1 MPFESNS
8 IFWVEVDKISPNPFQ
23 PRRDFDESRLRELA
37 DSIRMYG
44 IMQPLTVTRREIP
57 KEDGGLT
64 TSYELIAG
72 ERRLRAS
79 KLAGL
84 PQVPVIIRSSE
95 ESDRMKLELAIIE
108 NLQRED
114 LNPVDRAL
122 AFKQLA
128 EQFELSHS
136 QVARKVGRSREYV
149 SNTLRLLALPEDII
163 SSMKRGEITEGHGR
177 ALLMLSTRPEEQK
190 TLFREI
196 ILKRLSVREVERIS
210 RRIATERV
218 RKKEWN
224 IDPELVE
231 IEKQFTNTL
240 GTRVQISQTDFGGKL
255 TIDYFSQEDL
265 RKILDVIAE
274 GKQHVVDS
282 SFAVPDIPRSMMQ
295 QEVVPVVAP
304 AIPLMVPEPR
314 VLGDA
319 QREVVEAPVAPV
331 FEAEAPVHAS
341 LRPHVEAM
349 VHAPHTVPTEVT
361 TELAQLSGVSLD
373 AAPQESVAALV
384 REEVGETTL
393 QESVDSPTDDRTHAE
408 QIEVEKKDI
417 AEDPDL
423 YAVKNFSL

>member
-23 PRRDFDESRLRELA
+23 PRREFDESRLRELA

-136 QVARKVGRSREYV
+136 QVAKKVGRSREYV
-149 SNTLRLLALPEDII
+149 SNTLRLLLLPEDII

-210 RRIATERV
+210 RRIAVERV

-282 SFAVPDIPRSMMQ
+282 SFVVPDIPRSMMQ
-295 QEVVPVVAP
+295 DAPEALASRMTPVVGAVPMPDMPFVPGLQAAP
-304 AIPLMVPEPR
+304 VDLFDDHGAHTHVQNVADLASAPLIPEMPTSGEER
-314 VLGDA
+314 VYTPPPVDSSPIAAG
-319 QREVVEAPVAPV
+319 EGVEAFVA
-331 FEAEAPVHAS
+331 
-341 LRPHVEAM
+341 
-349 VHAPHTVPTEVT
+349 
-361 TELAQLSGVSLD
+361 D
-373 AAPQESVAALV
+373 
-384 REEVGETTL
+384 EVGETTE
-393 QESVDSPTDDRTHAE
+393 QESVDAPTDDRTHAE

-423 YAVKNFSL
+423 YTVRNFSL